1 MEECTGDCFK
11 ATGLA
16 PNDLMVVS
24 SQEDPFGMKVLPC
37 LQDFIIGPFVGTVF
51 GTGRH

>member
-1 MEECTGDCFK
+1 MEECAGDCFK

-24 SQEDPFGMKVLPC
+24 SQEDPFGMKVLPR
-37 LQDFIIGPFVGTVF
+37 LQDFIIGPFVGDVL

>member
-1 MEECTGDCFK
+1 MEECAGDCFK

-37 LQDFIIGPFVGTVF
+37 LQDFIIRPFVVAVL
-51 GTGRH
+51 GTGQH